1 MEDDLDDFGVEDY
14 TGLKLNAFLKK
25 EKDKLQ
31 YDYDFG
37 ANWEHTVVLEKILPF
52 DDKLQYPVRVAGRRS
67 CAPEDCG
74 GGRGFMG
81 TLEVPEQP
89 GDEECKSDLEWIGGP
104 VDPYEFDKALVDTV
118 L

>member
-37 ANWEHTVVLEKILPF
+37 DNWEHTVVLEKILPF
-52 DDKLQYPVRVAGRRS
+52 DDKLQYPVCVAGRMS
-67 CAPEDCG
+67 CPPEDCG
-74 GGRGFMG
+74 GAWGYMDM
-81 TLEVPEQP
+81 LEVLKQPEHE
-89 GDEECKSDLEWIGGP
+89 GYKSYLWKMVMP
-104 VDPYEFDKALVDTV
+104 FWSMCCFKL
-118 L
+118 LFFKLL